1 MTSKPDTAKEAV
13 KENTKS
19 AEPTKQETAAAP
31 NSNKASDA
39 NQGNVGTED
48 VNAPGVNNKST
59 PGMDSDASSS
69 TSLGTTTA
77 RPASN
82 ETVAEAAARTNRVD
96 DAPVDATLNNS
107 PDANHSFRHATP
119 GNPYYDPAMSTTADD
134 TGSAE
139 SKGAAHDKLKKLA
152 NTITEGTPDE
162 HVFFGAGG
170 VTITWGDIKLLI
182 QRGIAE

>member
-19 AEPTKQETAAAP
+19 ADTTKQETAAAP
-31 NSNKASDA
+31 NSNKKSDA
-39 NQGNVGTED
+39 TQGNVGTED

-77 RPASN
+77 RPDAN
-82 ETVAEAAARTNRVD
+82 ESVAEAAARTNRVD

-107 PDANHSFRHATP
+107 PDANHSFRHATA
-119 GNPYYDPAMSTTADD
+119 GNPYYDPAMSTDAGDID
-134 TGSAE
+134 PAGSK
-139 SKGAAHDKLKKLA
+139 SAAHSKLKKLA

-170 VTITWGDIKLLI
+170 ITFTYGDLKQLV
-182 QRGIAE
+182 G